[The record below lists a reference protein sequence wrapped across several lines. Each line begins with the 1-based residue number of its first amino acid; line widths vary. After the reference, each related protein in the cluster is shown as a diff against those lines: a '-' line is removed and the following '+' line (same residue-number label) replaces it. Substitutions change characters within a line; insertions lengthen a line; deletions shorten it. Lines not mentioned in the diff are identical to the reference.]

1 MNKQRIGFTGI
12 LVFVVMAVT
21 ILALGCRG
29 SAEAT
34 TETGVVGAPDI
45 EVVRHEAYQAFKAEA
60 TSTPEPVDIE
70 AVRHQAY
77 QAFKANAED
86 DVETTDIEVVRHR
99 AYQAFKAE
107 AKATETV
114 DIEVVRHRAYQAF
127 RVEAAASAEA
137 TPAPETVDIEIL
149 RHRYYTYLKTVK
161 DEVLV
166 RSDTAIDKP

>member
-1 MNKQRIGFTGI
+1 MNKQRIWFKGI

-21 ILALGCRG
+21 ILALGCGG

-34 TETGVVGAPDI
+34 TEAGVVSAPEI

-60 TSTPEPVDIE
+60 TVTPEPVDIE
-70 AVRHQAY
+70 VVRHQAH

-86 DVETTDIEVVRHR
+86 EVEPTDIEVMRHR

-107 AKATETV
+107 GQATDTV

-127 RVEAAASAEA
+127 RTEAAASAEA

-149 RHRYYTYLKTVK
+149 RHRYYTYLRTVK
-161 DEVLV
+161 DEALA
-166 RSDTAIDKP
+166 RSDTAIEKP